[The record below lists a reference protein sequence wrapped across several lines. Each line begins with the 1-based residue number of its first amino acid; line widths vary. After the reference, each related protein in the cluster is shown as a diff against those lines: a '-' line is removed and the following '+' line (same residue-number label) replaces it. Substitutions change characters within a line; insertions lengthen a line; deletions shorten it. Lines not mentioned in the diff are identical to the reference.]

1 MKKLLTTL
9 TIILAFAA
17 ASQVNAQYRATILK
31 ESLLNQESFNKFN
44 VISVKGNQTWRV
56 DTRYGAVMAGNYN
69 DQNYNNEDWLISP
82 ELNLL
87 DKEDVKFSFQHTRG
101 NRDVMW
107 VGVLEGWYKVFAT
120 DSFTGNIATTNWVE
134 IQNIP
139 YEIPRAWDF
148 ISSGELEFPQSTI
161 SAHTRFA
168 FRYISDS
175 TQSATW
181 EIKNVEVTRNDTV
194 APPPI
199 LPPAPYPDSIL
210 KITTWNTEW
219 LGCEENGPSD
229 EELQARNVA
238 AAIVA
243 MKSDIV
249 CLQEITQSSRFPS
262 INTLVSLLGDE
273 YDGSVAAWNTGDCRQ
288 NQGVIYRKS
297 KVQLTN
303 SQLFSIN
310 DNNYRW
316 NWSSGRYPA
325 LYEFNVL
332 TQGRQIP
339 ISVLNIHAKAM
350 SDEESYE
357 RRKGGSEAL
366 KNILDLAAYN
376 TKRIILIGDF
386 NDWLVGTQ
394 CTTKSDSPY
403 KNFIDDN
410 ANYRGL
416 TNNLG
421 NNGRR
426 LIDNIVVS
434 NELFYSVIW
443 DSIYQETN
451 VRYSIDNFGST
462 TSDHT
467 PVSAFFAFNK
477 RTSVENQTLNSK
489 IKVFP
494 NPAKN
499 EIIISG
505 IDGIKSDFGIYN
517 MLGKIVIKGKTTEGK
532 AINVS
537 DLSTG
542 IYVIKIGDY
551 ITKFIKQ

>member
-1 MKKLLTTL
+1 MKKLLTIL
-9 TIILAFAA
+9 GIILAFAA

-44 VISVKGNQTWRV
+44 VISVKGSQTWRV
-56 DTRYGAVMAGNYN
+56 DTRYGAVMSGNYN
-69 DQNYNNEDWLISP
+69 EQNYNNEDWLISP

-107 VGVLEGWYKVFAT
+107 VGVAEGWYKVFAT
-120 DSFTGNIATTNWVE
+120 DHFTGDIATTNWVE

-139 YEIPRAWDF
+139 HEITRAWDF
-148 ISSGELEFPQSTI
+148 VSSGELEFPQSTI

-194 APPPI
+194 TPPPI
-199 LPPAPYPDSIL
+199 LPPTPYPDSVL

-219 LGCEENGPSD
+219 LGCENSGPQD
-229 EELQARNVA
+229 EELQIRNVA
-238 AAIVA
+238 DAIKA
-243 MKSDIV
+243 MKSDII
-249 CLQEITQSSRFPS
+249 CLQEVTQSNRYPS
-262 INTLVSLLGDE
+262 INTLLSLLGEE
-273 YDGSVAAWNTGDCRQ
+273 YDGNIVTSDGGDCGQ

-303 SQLFSIN
+303 SQLFYID

-339 ISVLNIHAKAM
+339 IHVLNIHAKAF
-350 SDEESYE
+350 SDEDSYT

-366 KNILDLAAYN
+366 KNILDKAAYN

-386 NDWLVGTQ
+386 NDWLIGTQ
-394 CTTKSDSPY
+394 CTSKNESPY
-403 KNFIDDN
+403 KNFIDDKT
-410 ANYRGL
+410 NYAGL

-421 NNGRR
+421 YGR

-434 NELFYSVIW
+434 NELFNSVIW
-443 DSIYQETN
+443 DSIYQETD
-451 VRYSIDNFGST
+451 VRYSINNFGST

-477 RTSVENQTLNSK
+477 RTSVENQTLNSQ

-494 NPAKN
+494 NPAKK
-499 EIIISG
+499 EIIIRG
-505 IDGIKSDFGIYN
+505 IDGVKSNFEIYN
-517 MLGKIVIKGKTTEGK
+517 MLGERVIKGNVTDGK
-532 AINVS
+532 AINIS
-537 DLSTG
+537 NLSTG

-551 ITKFIKQ
+551 RTKFIKE